1 MFYENTAH
9 LAACHALAHIF
20 SENQIPFDIV
30 TEENLAGI
38 SNYHLL
44 VVPRLRYMSAEQI
57 EVLSTYTKAGGRL
70 LIISPFASE
79 DKQGFKQ
86 PANILIRPAAGQA
99 GKAAVKHGK
108 GLILWLDADDVPSR
122 LSDFWALM
130 EERGND
136 FSAARRYLNA
146 AREKDL
152 ADGVDLGPAF
162 IKRIERD
169 LQMKLRWCAE
179 ETDDALY
186 LHAYRQLAE
195 NGEKE
200 KIILHAVNYHMPIR
214 LVKEAGENEDPV
226 WVNETRSAAPV
237 PVRDLNITMP
247 LPPDKK
253 VISVFSESPT
263 DNNQKIEWQQTGNS
277 IKLAIDSLKIYRA
290 IVLEM
295 D

>member
-1 MFYENTAH
+1 
-9 LAACHALAHIF
+9 
-20 SENQIPFDIV
+20 
-30 TEENLAGI
+30 
-38 SNYHLL
+38 
-44 VVPRLRYMSAEQI
+44 MS
-57 EVLSTYTKAGGRL
+57 
-70 LIISPFASE
+70 
-79 DKQGFKQ
+79 
-86 PANILIRPAAGQA
+86 
-99 GKAAVKHGK
+99 
-108 GLILWLDADDVPSR
+108 
-122 LSDFWALM
+122 
-130 EERGND
+130 
-136 FSAARRYLNA
+136 
-146 AREKDL
+146 
-152 ADGVDLGPAF
+152 
-162 IKRIERD
+162 
-169 LQMKLRWCAE
+169 
-179 ETDDALY
+179 
-186 LHAYRQLAE
+186 E

-226 WVNETRSAAPV
+226 WVNETRSAALV